1 MKLRILAMLCA
12 VSLILS
18 GCAGLSKKDYSA
30 MVPGLGHGYVSIA
43 HEQTTAVD
51 VLSTLNEPDQA
62 TADTENSDDLPGDT
76 DIGTEERIDDI
87 AQAGEGDIT
96 YPNTDID
103 PESDRDQPGDYDPAN
118 GSDRPGNADTGDSA
132 SDPDSSAA
140 VEPTPTPKP
149 DNGSDKGSKED
160 RVSNTYKNA
169 KDDATDP
176 YGYRSTDSL
185 ASVYSDNFDIIA
197 PTSNMTFA
205 ELVGDNGIYSL
216 PSGFPEPET
225 YKIIVDKY
233 YQVIMVF
240 SKDENGDYTVPVRY
254 MLCST
259 GTSSSPTR
267 SGTFHLKSYR
277 VRFGLFANTD
287 VYGQYWSQI
296 DGRMYFHSILYSKR
310 DAATY
315 TGSFNNLG
323 RRASHG
329 CIRLTVPD
337 ARWIWYNAAPGTTVI
352 VRDGSSKDETT
363 AAIKKMLTLDKM
375 PDERPA
381 SLTGTDIPYTDNWSI
396 DEVPH
401 DVDFIQGSQN
411 NS

>member
-1 MKLRILAMLCA
+1 MRCA
-12 VSLILS
+12 DTLEGIRDAEEHLILDS
-18 GCAGLSKKDYSA
+18 TTYEGIGGLLWA
-30 MVPGLGHGYVSIA
+30 
-43 HEQTTAVD
+43 
-51 VLSTLNEPDQA
+51 
-62 TADTENSDDLPGDT
+62 
-76 DIGTEERIDDI
+76 
-87 AQAGEGDIT
+87 
-96 YPNTDID
+96 
-103 PESDRDQPGDYDPAN
+103 PE
-118 GSDRPGNADTGDSA
+118 
-132 SDPDSSAA
+132 
-140 VEPTPTPKP
+140 
-149 DNGSDKGSKED
+149 
-160 RVSNTYKNA
+160 
-169 KDDATDP
+169 
-176 YGYRSTDSL
+176 
-185 ASVYSDNFDIIA
+185 
-197 PTSNMTFA
+197 
-205 ELVGDNGIYSL
+205 
-216 PSGFPEPET
+216 
-225 YKIIVDKY
+225 
-233 YQVIMVF
+233 
-240 SKDENGDYTVPVRY
+240 
-254 MLCST
+254 
-259 GTSSSPTR
+259 
-267 SGTFHLKSYR
+267 FH
-277 VRFGLFANTD
+277 V
-287 VYGQYWSQI
+287 I

>member
-1 MKLRILAMLCA
+1 MKLKILAMLCA
-12 VSLILS
+12 ISLVLS

-30 MVPGLGHGYVSIA
+30 MVPGPGHGSVSIA
-43 HEQTTAVD
+43 HDQTVAVD
-51 VLSTLNEPDQA
+51 VISSLKEPD
-62 TADTENSDDLPGDT
+62 TALVDADPVTHVPEPAGVADVGNEEYINDIAGVQTSDNNDGALTDDT
-76 DIGTEERIDDI
+76 DIP
-87 AQAGEGDIT
+87 GDSQPGSADT
-96 YPNTDID
+96 SAD
-103 PESDRDQPGDYDPAN
+103 PETSDTS
-118 GSDRPGNADTGDSA
+118 SDAENTA
-132 SDPDSSAA
+132 SD
-140 VEPTPTPKP
+140 EPIPTPKP
-149 DNGSDKGSKED
+149 DSVDNDSNKKD
-160 RVSNTYKNA
+160 RISNTYKNA

-185 ASVYSDNFDIIA
+185 ASIYSDNFDIIA

-205 ELVGDNGIYSL
+205 ELVGDNGIYNL

-310 DAATY
+310 DAASY

-363 AAIKKMLTLDKM
+363 AAIKKMLTLDNM

-381 SLTGTDIPYTDNWSI
+381 SLTGNDIPYTDNWTI

>member
-1 MKLRILAMLCA
+1 MKLRIL
-12 VSLILS
+12 SLICALS
-18 GCAGLSKKDYSA
+18 IVLGGCAGLSRKDYSA
-30 MVPGLGHGYVSIA
+30 MVPGTGHGSVSVG
-43 HEQTTAVD
+43 QKPVTYND
-51 VLSTLNEPDQA
+51 VYSMINNGT
-62 TADTENSDDLPGDT
+62 DTEHPDKTDNTENTGDNVAGE
-76 DIGTEERIDDI
+76 DIDVGNEEMIDDI
-87 AQAGEGDIT
+87 A
-96 YPNTDID
+96 ID
-103 PESDRDQPGDYDPAN
+103 NEDPADTETEDP
-118 GSDRPGNADTGDSA
+118 SDTGTSDDSNVSDDPGTSDDSDAHA
-132 SDPDSSAA
+132 SE
-140 VEPTPTPKP
+140 EPTPTPKP
-149 DNGSDKGSKED
+149 ESSIRDED
-160 RVSNTYKNA
+160 RVSKTYKNA
-169 KDDATDP
+169 SDDSTDP
-176 YGYRSTDSL
+176 YGYKSTDSL
-185 ASVYSDNFDIIA
+185 ASTYSDNFDIIA
-197 PTSNMTFA
+197 PTSNMSFA
-205 ELVGDNGIYSL
+205 ELVGDNGDYNL
-216 PSGFPEPET
+216 PQGFPEPGT

-233 YQVIMVF
+233 YQLIMVF

-310 DAATY
+310 DASSY

-323 RRASHG
+323 KRASHG

-352 VRDGSSKDETT
+352 VRDGSSKDTTT

-381 SLTGTDIPYTDNWSI
+381 SLTGEDIPYTDNWTI

-401 DVDFIQGSQN
+401 DVEFIQGSQN

>member
-1 MKLRILAMLCA
+1 MKLRILSMICVLSLMLG
-12 VSLILS
+12 
-18 GCAGLSKKDYSA
+18 GCAGLSRKDYSA
-30 MVPGLGHGYVSIA
+30 MVPGSGHGSVSIA
-43 HEQTTAVD
+43 QNPDTAKAGNEDPRTVD
-51 VLSTLNEPDQA
+51 STVIPADIVDPDDPA
-62 TADTENSDDLPGDT
+62 GPDPADNSDIPADPDNSGAPDDTKVSVT
-76 DIGTEERIDDI
+76 DIFDNTGITE
-87 AQAGEGDIT
+87 A
-96 YPNTDID
+96 
-103 PESDRDQPGDYDPAN
+103 PEETPTEAP
-118 GSDRPGNADTGDSA
+118 T
-132 SDPDSSAA
+132 
-140 VEPTPTPKP
+140 PTPTPKTSE
-149 DNGSDKGSKED
+149 DSED
-160 RVSNTYKNA
+160 RISKTYTNA

-185 ASVYSDNFDIIA
+185 ASSYSDNFDIIA
-197 PTSNMTFA
+197 PTSNMSFA

-216 PSGFPEPET
+216 PQGFPEPET

-233 YQVIMVF
+233 YQLIMVF
-240 SKDENGDYTVPVRY
+240 SRDENGDYTVPVRY

-323 RRASHG
+323 KRASHG

-352 VRDGSSKDETT
+352 VRDGSSSDTTT

-375 PDERPA
+375 PDDRPD
-381 SLTGTDIPYTDNWSI
+381 SLTGENIPYTDNWSI

-401 DVDFIQGSQN
+401 EVDFIQGSQN

>member
-1 MKLRILAMLCA
+1 MKLRIL
-12 VSLILS
+12 SLICVLSLVLS
-18 GCAGLSKKDYSA
+18 GCAGLSRRDYSA
-30 MVPGLGHGYVSIA
+30 MVPGSGHGSVSVG
-43 HEQTTAVD
+43 QKPVTTNDGVSLINDNNPDPTTDDNADAPVGEDID
-51 VLSTLNEPDQA
+51 VGNEERIEDILPDG
-62 TADTENSDDLPGDT
+62 TDPSETDT
-76 DIGTEERIDDI
+76 DIDDNS
-87 AQAGEGDIT
+87 DSSDNN
-96 YPNTDID
+96 NTDD
-103 PESDRDQPGDYDPAN
+103 PIS
-118 GSDRPGNADTGDSA
+118 
-132 SDPDSSAA
+132 SDPSDNSDTTDTPDDTSSD
-140 VEPTPTPKP
+140 PTPTPKP
-149 DNGSDKGSKED
+149 DTSVRDED
-160 RVSNTYKNA
+160 RISKTYTNA

-176 YGYRSTDSL
+176 YGYKSTDSL
-185 ASVYSDNFDIIA
+185 ASTYSDNFDIIA
-197 PTSNMTFA
+197 PTSNMSFA
-205 ELVGDNGIYSL
+205 ELVGDNGIYNL
-216 PSGFPEPET
+216 PEGFPEPGT

-233 YQVIMVF
+233 YQLIMVF

-310 DAATY
+310 DASSY

-323 RRASHG
+323 KRASHG

-352 VRDGSSKDETT
+352 VRDGSSSDTTT

-375 PDERPA
+375 PDERPG
-381 SLTGTDIPYTDNWSI
+381 SLTGDDIPYTDNWSI

-401 DVDFIQGSQN
+401 DVEFIQGSQN

>member
-1 MKLRILAMLCA
+1 MKLRILSMIC
-12 VSLILS
+12 VISLILG
-18 GCAGLSKKDYSA
+18 GCAGLYKKDDSA
-30 MVPGLGHGYVSIA
+30 MVHGTDHGSVGIA
-43 HEQTTAVD
+43 QKPVTLAPSPSAAPTGTAEAPVGDDID
-51 VLSTLNEPDQA
+51 VGTEDKVEDIIPEPDA
-62 TADTENSDDLPGDT
+62 GENAEPTSAADPVENDVPAPADEITPEPTAKPEPDTE
-76 DIGTEERIDDI
+76 
-87 AQAGEGDIT
+87 A
-96 YPNTDID
+96 
-103 PESDRDQPGDYDPAN
+103 
-118 GSDRPGNADTGDSA
+118 
-132 SDPDSSAA
+132 
-140 VEPTPTPKP
+140 TPTPKP
-149 DNGSDKGSKED
+149 KNDEP
-160 RVSNTYKNA
+160 RVSDTYKNA
-169 KDDATDP
+169 RDDASDP
-176 YGYRSTDSL
+176 YGYHSTDSL
-185 ASVYSDNFDIIA
+185 ASVYSDNFDAVA
-197 PTSNMTFA
+197 PTSNMSFA

-216 PSGFPEPET
+216 PQGFPEPET

-233 YQVIMVF
+233 YQLIMVF
-240 SKDENGDYTVPVRY
+240 SRDENGEYTVPVRY

-310 DAATY
+310 DASSY

-323 RRASHG
+323 KRASHG

-352 VRDGSSKDETT
+352 VRDGSSSDTTT

-375 PDERPA
+375 PDKRPD
-381 SLTGTDIPYTDNWSI
+381 SLTGDNIPYTDNWSI

>member
-1 MKLRILAMLCA
+1 MKLRILSMICVLSLMLG
-12 VSLILS
+12 
-18 GCAGLSKKDYSA
+18 GCAGLSRKDYSA
-30 MVPGLGHGYVSIA
+30 MVPGSGHGSVSIA
-43 HEQTTAVD
+43 QNTDTAKAGNEDPGTVD
-51 VLSTLNEPDQA
+51 STVIPADIIDPDDPA
-62 TADTENSDDLPGDT
+62 RPDPADNTGIPADPDNSGTQDDTKGSVT
-76 DIGTEERIDDI
+76 DIADNSGISEAPEETPTE
-87 AQAGEGDIT
+87 A
-96 YPNTDID
+96 
-103 PESDRDQPGDYDPAN
+103 
-118 GSDRPGNADTGDSA
+118 
-132 SDPDSSAA
+132 
-140 VEPTPTPKP
+140 PTPTPEPKTSE
-149 DNGSDKGSKED
+149 DSED
-160 RVSNTYKNA
+160 RISKTYTNA

-185 ASVYSDNFDIIA
+185 ASSYSDNFDIIA
-197 PTSNMTFA
+197 PTSNMSFA

-216 PSGFPEPET
+216 PQGFPEPET

-233 YQVIMVF
+233 YQLIMVF
-240 SKDENGDYTVPVRY
+240 SRDENGDYTVPVRY

-323 RRASHG
+323 KRASHG

-352 VRDGSSKDETT
+352 VRDGSSSDTTT

-375 PDERPA
+375 PDDRPD
-381 SLTGTDIPYTDNWSI
+381 SLTGENIPYTDNWSI

-401 DVDFIQGSQN
+401 EVDFIQGSQN

>member
-1 MKLRILAMLCA
+1 MKLRILSMICVLSLMLG
-12 VSLILS
+12 
-18 GCAGLSKKDYSA
+18 GCAGLSRKDYSA
-30 MVPGLGHGYVSIA
+30 MVPGSGHGSVSIA
-43 HEQTTAVD
+43 QNTDTAKAGNEDSGTVD
-51 VLSTLNEPDQA
+51 STVIPADIVDPDDPA
-62 TADTENSDDLPGDT
+62 GPDPAD
-76 DIGTEERIDDI
+76 
-87 AQAGEGDIT
+87 
-96 YPNTDID
+96 NTDI
-103 PESDRDQPGDYDPAN
+103 PA
-118 GSDRPGNADTGDSA
+118 
-132 SDPDSSAA
+132 DPDNSGTQDDSKGSVTDIADNSGITETPEETPTEA
-140 VEPTPTPKP
+140 PTPTPKP
-149 DNGSDKGSKED
+149 KTSEDSED
-160 RVSNTYKNA
+160 RISKTYTNA

-185 ASVYSDNFDIIA
+185 ASSYSDNFDIIA
-197 PTSNMTFA
+197 PTSNMSFA

-216 PSGFPEPET
+216 PQGFPEPET

-233 YQVIMVF
+233 YQLIMVF
-240 SKDENGDYTVPVRY
+240 SRDENGDYTVPVRY

-323 RRASHG
+323 KRASHG

-352 VRDGSSKDETT
+352 VRDGSSSDTTT

-375 PDERPA
+375 PDDRPD
-381 SLTGTDIPYTDNWSI
+381 SLTGENIPYTDNWSI

-401 DVDFIQGSQN
+401 EVDFIQGSQN

>member
-1 MKLRILAMLCA
+1 MKLRILSMICVL
-12 VSLILS
+12 SLILG
-18 GCAGLSKKDYSA
+18 GCAGLSRKDYSA
-30 MVPGLGHGYVSIA
+30 IVPGSGHGSVSIA
-43 HEQTTAVD
+43 QKPLEDVD
-51 VLSTLNEPDQA
+51 FGNDEKNDNTVIPVEIVDADDPAGADSTDSSEISGETDSISNPHNSDNTDDSDGSAAEI
-62 TADTENSDDLPGDT
+62 TEITENPDITGTPEDT
-76 DIGTEERIDDI
+76 TEED
-87 AQAGEGDIT
+87 
-96 YPNTDID
+96 
-103 PESDRDQPGDYDPAN
+103 
-118 GSDRPGNADTGDSA
+118 
-132 SDPDSSAA
+132 
-140 VEPTPTPKP
+140 PTPTPKP
-149 DNGSDKGSKED
+149 KTSDDSEERISK
-160 RVSNTYKNA
+160 TYTNA

-185 ASVYSDNFDIIA
+185 ASSYSDNFDIIA
-197 PTSNMTFA
+197 PTSNMSFA

-216 PSGFPEPET
+216 PQGFPEPET

-233 YQVIMVF
+233 YQLIMVF
-240 SKDENGDYTVPVRY
+240 SRDENGEYTVPVRY

-310 DAATY
+310 DASTY

-323 RRASHG
+323 KRASHG

-352 VRDGSSKDETT
+352 VRDGSSSDTTT

-375 PDERPA
+375 PDERPD
-381 SLTGTDIPYTDNWSI
+381 SLTGDNIPYTDNWSI

-401 DVDFIQGSQN
+401 DVEFIQGSQN

>member
-1 MKLRILAMLCA
+1 MIC
-12 VSLILS
+12 VISLVLG
-18 GCAGLSKKDYSA
+18 GCAGLYKKDYSA
-30 MVPGLGHGYVSIA
+30 MVPGMDHGSVGIGQKPVTAAPAPTDVPVDGPSSDVGGAIKD
-43 HEQTTAVD
+43 TTE
-51 VLSTLNEPDQA
+51 S
-62 TADTENSDDLPGDT
+62 GDT
-76 DIGTEERIDDI
+76 V
-87 AQAGEGDIT
+87 QADALSGE
-96 YPNTDID
+96 DID
-103 PESDRDQPGDYDPAN
+103 VGKEDE
-118 GSDRPGNADTGDSA
+118 TGDNEVPS
-132 SDPDSSAA
+132 PTPEVTPEPTAA
-140 VEPTPTPKP
+140 PEPTEAPTPTSKPKDDQP
-149 DNGSDKGSKED
+149 
-160 RVSNTYKNA
+160 RVSDSYKNA
-169 KDDATDP
+169 KVDTSDP
-176 YGYRSTDSL
+176 YGYHSTDSL
-185 ASVYSDNFDIIA
+185 ASTYSDNFDVIA
-197 PTSNMTFA
+197 PTSNMSFA
-205 ELVGDNGIYSL
+205 ELVGDNGIYTL
-216 PSGFPEPET
+216 PQGFPEPET

-233 YQVIMVF
+233 YQLIMVF
-240 SKDENGDYTVPVRY
+240 SRDENGEYTVPVRY

-310 DAATY
+310 DASTY

-323 RRASHG
+323 KRASHG

-352 VRDGSSKDETT
+352 VRDGSSSDTTT

-375 PDERPA
+375 PDERPD
-381 SLTGTDIPYTDNWSI
+381 SLTGDNIPYTDNWSI

-401 DVDFIQGSQN
+401 DVEFIQGSQN